1 MGASS
6 ALLSPAVL
14 MTFLVAVGSLM
25 AHPEVVTAKHAGST
39 RHYHFDIKL
48 KNITRLCRTKSIVAV
63 NGKFPG
69 PRVIAREGDRLV
81 VKVVNHV
88 PNNISIHWHGVRQL
102 RSGWADGP
110 SYITQCPI
118 QTGQSYVYNFTISG
132 QRGTLFWHA
141 HFSWLRATVYGPL
154 IILPKRN
161 ESYPFVKPYKEV
173 PILFGEWFNA
183 DPEAVINQSL
193 QTGAGPNVSD
203 AYTLNGL
210 PGPLYNCSSK
220 DTYKL
225 KVKPGKTYLLRL
237 INAALNDELFF
248 SIANHSFTVVEADA
262 VYVKPFVTNTL
273 VIAPGQTTN
282 VLLKTKP
289 QAPNATFFMLAR
301 PYFTGMGTF
310 DNTTVAGVLEYETPS
325 SSSSSISSKNRPLL
339 KPGLPA
345 INATNFVAK
354 ISSKFRSLATTRF
367 PANVPQKV
375 DKKFFFT
382 VGLGSSPCPK
392 NQTCQGPNGT
402 KFAASMSNISFALP
416 RTALLQS
423 YFFAQSNR
431 GYTTDFPAFPLHPF
445 NYTGTPPNNT
455 LVTNGTKV
463 VVIPFNTSV
472 EVVLQDTSILGAESH
487 PLHLHGYNFYVVGQ
501 GFGNFDPNKDPAKFN
516 LVDPVERNTVGVPS
530 GGWVAIRFQADNPG
544 VWLMHCHFDVHLSW
558 GLRMA
563 WIVSDGEL
571 PNQKLP
577 PPPSDLPKC

>member
-1 MGASS
+1 
-6 ALLSPAVL
+6 
-14 MTFLVAVGSLM
+14 
-25 AHPEVVTAKHAGST
+25 
-39 RHYHFDIKL
+39 
-48 KNITRLCRTKSIVAV
+48 
-63 NGKFPG
+63 
-69 PRVIAREGDRLV
+69 
-81 VKVVNHV
+81 
-88 PNNISIHWHGVRQL
+88 
-102 RSGWADGP
+102 
-110 SYITQCPI
+110 
-118 QTGQSYVYNFTISG
+118 
-132 QRGTLFWHA
+132 
-141 HFSWLRATVYGPL
+141 
-154 IILPKRN
+154 
-161 ESYPFVKPYKEV
+161 
-173 PILFGEWFNA
+173 
-183 DPEAVINQSL
+183 
-193 QTGAGPNVSD
+193 
-203 AYTLNGL
+203 
-210 PGPLYNCSSK
+210 
-220 DTYKL
+220 
-225 KVKPGKTYLLRL
+225 
-237 INAALNDELFF
+237 
-248 SIANHSFTVVEADA
+248 
-262 VYVKPFVTNTL
+262 
-273 VIAPGQTTN
+273 
-282 VLLKTKP
+282 
-289 QAPNATFFMLAR
+289 MLAR
-301 PYFTGMGTF
+301 PYFTGMGAF
-310 DNTTVAGVLEYETPS
+310 DNTTVAGILEYETPS
-325 SSSSSISSKNRPLL
+325 SSSSSISSKNHPLL

-354 ISSKFRSLATTRF
+354 FSSKFRSLATTKF

-402 KFAASMSNISFALP
+402 KFAASMNNISFALP

-516 LVDPVERNTVGVPS
+516 VVDPAERNTVGVPS

-544 VWLMHCHFDVHLSW
+544 VWLMHCHLDVHLSW

-563 WIVSDGEL
+563 WIVLDGEL